1 MLLVTCILSCQSKCV
16 FNILI
21 VHIQKVLPVGIQKQH
36 VFWTT
41 GSIYFTCK
49 NNTAVTH
56 TMCAATKFFAYVA
69 YVAGRK
75 FLTLKQK
82 ETKMGIAIFHVAVS
96 ALNAWNFHWVK

>member
-1 MLLVTCILSCQSKCV
+1 
-16 FNILI
+16 
-21 VHIQKVLPVGIQKQH
+21 
-36 VFWTT
+36 
-41 GSIYFTCK
+41 
-49 NNTAVTH
+49 
-56 TMCAATKFFAYVA
+56 MCAATNLFAYVE